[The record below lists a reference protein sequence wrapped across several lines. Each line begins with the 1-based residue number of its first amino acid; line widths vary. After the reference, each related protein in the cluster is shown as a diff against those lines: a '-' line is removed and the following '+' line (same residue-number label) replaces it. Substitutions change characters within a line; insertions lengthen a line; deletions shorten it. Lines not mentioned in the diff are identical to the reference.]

1 MPRGQTFGGGGGNTS
16 ATVQLL
22 TGTMPLTV
30 CTPLSIR
37 LKDTVRPD
45 GGPHVT
51 VIGNVMG
58 GSGVVGVSFMIF
70 LVTMSEPVCRQGPG
84 TSGGGQICGTHFPPS
99 ITLPCG
105 HAQE

>member
-1 MPRGQTFGGGGGNTS
+1 MPRGQIFGGGGGNTS

-37 LKDTVRPD
+37 LKDAVRPD

-70 LVTMSEPVCRQGPG
+70 FVTTSEPSLISLHVNVLVPVTVMGGPPLTTTTFDG
-84 TSGGGQICGTHFPPS
+84 
-99 ITLPCG
+99 
-105 HAQE
+105 E